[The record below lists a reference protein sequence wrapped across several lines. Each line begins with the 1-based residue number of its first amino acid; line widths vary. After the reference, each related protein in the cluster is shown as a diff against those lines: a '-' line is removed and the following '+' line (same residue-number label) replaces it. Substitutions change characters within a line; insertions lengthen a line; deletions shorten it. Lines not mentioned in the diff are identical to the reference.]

1 MKQILKNKVAVPFII
16 WIVFALILIF
26 QLVEFGKFNRFFIT
40 FTAVGFI
47 STSIAMIL
55 IDTNDKKENKGD
67 KDNG

>member
-1 MKQILKNKVAVPFII
+1 MKQILKNKVTIPFLVWLLFAAV
-16 WIVFALILIF
+16 LIF

-40 FTAVGFI
+40 FTAIGFI

-55 IDTNDKKENKGD
+55 IDPNDKKENKGD